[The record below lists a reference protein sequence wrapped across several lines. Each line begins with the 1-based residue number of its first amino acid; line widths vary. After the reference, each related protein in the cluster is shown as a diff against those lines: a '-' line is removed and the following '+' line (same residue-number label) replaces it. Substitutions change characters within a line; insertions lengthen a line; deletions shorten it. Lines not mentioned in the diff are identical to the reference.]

1 MYLVICN
8 DKRDG
13 EVIMQRKLSDAESW
27 DETVRDLARGE
38 WKDVSRVIRAC
49 DGKDVLPLMREWIDY
64 KMPEEDLHEDDFGVI
79 GLDRKRDL
87 RKHEVA

>member
-64 KMPEEDLHEDDFGVI
+64 KMPEENVREIDLTVI
-79 GLDRKRDL
+79 GWDRKRD
-87 RKHEVA
+87 REKETA

>member
-27 DETVRDLARGE
+27 DETIRDLARGE

-49 DGKDVLPLMREWIDY
+49 DGKTFSR
-64 KMPEEDLHEDDFGVI
+64 
-79 GLDRKRDL
+79 
-87 RKHEVA
+87 